1 MSYACLI
8 LGESGTGKTC
18 SLRNLDPKNTLLIQ
32 PVRKPLPFRSIGWKE
47 IKQKGDP
54 GNVYV
59 TADPQKIIAAMKT
72 SPFDVI
78 IVDDWNYILTRKYME
93 SPTGCNQFELFK
105 QIGQDGYNIIKA
117 ATELADN
124 KRVYVLAHTQT
135 DDMGH
140 VQVRTLG
147 KLLSEKICVEGLF
160 TTVLRTKVVDGRY
173 HFTTRNSGNDT
184 VKSPIGMFETAEI
197 ENDIANIDRIVC
209 DYYNITSNKESE
221 E

>member
-32 PVRKPLPFRSIGWKE
+32 PVRKPLPFRSLGWKE

-135 DDMGH
+135 DDIGH

-184 VKSPIGMFETAEI
+184 VKSPIGMFDTAEI

>member
-32 PVRKPLPFRSIGWKE
+32 PVRKPLPFRSFGWKE

>member
-32 PVRKPLPFRSIGWKE
+32 PVRKPLPFRSLGWKE

-184 VKSPIGMFETAEI
+184 VKSPIGMFDTAEI

>member
-184 VKSPIGMFETAEI
+184 VKSPIGMFDTAEI

>member
-59 TADPQKIIAAMKT
+59 TADPQKIIVAMKT

>member
-18 SLRNLDPKNTLLIQ
+18 SLRNVDPKNTLLIQ
-32 PVRKPLPFRSIGWKE
+32 PVRKPLPFRSLGWKE

-184 VKSPIGMFETAEI
+184 VKSPIGMFDTAEI